1 MAALATSVRAGWKV
15 GVGGCI
21 ILVQMRGGS
30 SGCTNACAIDAQ
42 HPCDKGRIGVMYII
56 VFIYIYVYCECLDSS
71 APIKAVMQ

>member
-56 VFIYIYVYCECLDSS
+56 VFIYICVYICIL
-71 APIKAVMQ
+71 